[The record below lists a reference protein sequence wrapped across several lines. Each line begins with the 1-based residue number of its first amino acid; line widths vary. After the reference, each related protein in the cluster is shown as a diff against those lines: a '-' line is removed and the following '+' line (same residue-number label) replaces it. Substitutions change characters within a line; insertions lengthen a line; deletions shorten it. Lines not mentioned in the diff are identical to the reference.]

1 MPSFTRAIF
10 GRDFIP
16 TSGDGM
22 SRRVTILLGLTLVT
36 LAFAGASWLGQES
49 VRVVTPPLPPWISWD
64 DVGTEVL
71 IWPRN
76 TPDVGATAFYGR
88 GPTGTPEFYKHG
100 AILDGIT
107 HYARLPGGPTVLPV
121 TASNTHE

>member
-1 MPSFTRAIF
+1 MKRQYAFELFDTEEEAALRGVAIE
-10 GRDFIP
+10 
-16 TSGDGM
+16 
-22 SRRVTILLGLTLVT
+22 VYL
-36 LAFAGASWLGQES
+36 QEQTEWIS
-49 VRVVTPPLPPWISWD
+49 VRDSECAISWD

-100 AILDGIT
+100 AILEGIT